1 MKSFAIAL
9 GLAAALITATA
20 ADAAP
25 TDKQLALAKRYVE
38 ASHMVD
44 NVQTMM
50 KQLRPMLMSQAEA
63 QLDASEK
70 KVLGDAF
77 DAAYGHFLKSYLDK
91 VTPILAETYSEDELT
106 QIVAFYESPTG
117 QSMLAKSPELQ
128 KKLVPVAMDLV
139 PDLQADMKKEVC
151 AHVSGG
157 KAEKTAVS

>member
-1 MKSFAIAL
+1 MF
-9 GLAAALITATA
+9 TAGVA
-20 ADAAP
+20 NAAP
-25 TDKQLALAKRYVE
+25 PNTPPGDKQMALAQRYVE

-77 DAAYGHFLKSYLDK
+77 DTAYGHFLQSYLDK

-128 KKLVPVAMDLV
+128 KRLVPVAMDLV
-139 PDLQADMKKEVC
+139 PDLQADMRKEVC
-151 AHVSGG
+151 AHVSCG
-157 KAEKTAVS
+157 KPAKKDIS

>member
-1 MKSFAIAL
+1 LKSLAIAL
-9 GLAAALITATA
+9 GLAAALFTAGVA
-20 ADAAP
+20 SAAP
-25 TDKQLALAKRYVE
+25 SDKQMALAQRYVE

-77 DAAYGHFLKSYLDK
+77 DTAYGHFLQSYLDK

-128 KKLVPVAMDLV
+128 QKLVPVAMDLV
-139 PDLQADMKKEVC
+139 PDLQADMRKEVC
-151 AHVSGG
+151 AHVSCG
-157 KAEKTAVS
+157 KPSTKAVS